1 MIQVISI
8 LGALAILVGYA
19 ANQLRWIGPSNLS
32 YSLLNLVGAGVLTA
46 VAVIEQQWGFLLL
59 EGVWTLI
66 SLFALIK
73 LLGGDRAAEPP

>member
-32 YSLLNLVGAGVLTA
+32 YSLLNLIGAGVLTA
-46 VAVIEQQWGFLLL
+46 VAIIEQQWGFLLL